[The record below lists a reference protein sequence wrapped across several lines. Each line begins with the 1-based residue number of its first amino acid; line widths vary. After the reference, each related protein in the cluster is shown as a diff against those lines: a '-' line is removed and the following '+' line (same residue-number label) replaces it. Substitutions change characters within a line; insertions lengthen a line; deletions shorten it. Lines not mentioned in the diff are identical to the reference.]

1 MGLGSTDKREWE
13 SPTLTT
19 VGTLEELTA
28 AGAQIGT
35 PDGIGTFSST

>member
-1 MGLGSTDKREWE
+1 MGLDKKEWE
-13 SPTLTT
+13 SPTLTA

-28 AGAQIGT
+28 AGAVAGI